1 MVNNKQGQKEYFQI
15 NDLVALEFVTVAES
29 CINDDVS
36 AFPLS
41 VPSKFNLLN
50 QLHTIDA
57 DNSSLLLLIGEKYR
71 TIASYLKSTNDK
83 INLLAKTLVH
93 SDQTLTDIPRRTVSL
108 SEGGLSF
115 NNADPLDSGT
125 YLAIKMILLPSSI
138 GLLLYGQVI
147 NCDHLVS
154 GGYTI
159 SIRFEQLS
167 KINRQTIARHVLQYQ
182 AKARRELIAQNMEE
196 KDN

>member
-1 MVNNKQGQKEYFQI
+1 MVNNKQEQKEYFQI
-15 NDLVALEFVTVAES
+15 DDRVAMEFVTVTES
-29 CINDDVS
+29 CISDDAS

-41 VPSKFNLLN
+41 IPSKFNLLN

-57 DNSSLLLLIGEKYR
+57 DSSSLLLLIGEKDR
-71 TIASYLKSTNDK
+71 AITSYLKSINDK
-83 INLLAKTLVH
+83 INLLAQALVH
-93 SDQTLTDIPRRTVSL
+93 SDQTITDIPRRTVSL
-108 SEGGLSF
+108 SEGGLTF
-115 NNADPLDSGT
+115 NNTDPLDSGT

-147 NCDHLVS
+147 NCDRHAS

-159 SIRFEQLS
+159 GIRFEQLS
-167 KINRQTIARHVLQYQ
+167 EINRQTIARHVLQYQ

>member
-1 MVNNKQGQKEYFQI
+1 MVNNKQEQKEYFQI
-15 NDLVALEFVTVAES
+15 DDTVAMEFVAVTES
-29 CINDDVS
+29 CISDDAS

-41 VPSKFNLLN
+41 IPSKFNLLN

-57 DNSSLLLLIGEKYR
+57 DSSSLLLLIGEKDR
-71 TIASYLKSTNDK
+71 AIASYLKSINDK
-83 INLLAKTLVH
+83 INLLAQALVH
-93 SDQTLTDIPRRTVSL
+93 SDQTITDIPRRTISL

-115 NNADPLDSGT
+115 NNTDPLDSGT

-147 NCDHLVS
+147 NCDQDAS

-159 SIRFEQLS
+159 GIRFEQLS
-167 KINRQTIARHVLQYQ
+167 EINRQTIARHVLQYQ

>member
-15 NDLVALEFVTVAES
+15 DDLVALEFVTVAES
-29 CINDDVS
+29 CISDDVS

-41 VPSKFNLLN
+41 VPSRFNLLN

-147 NCDHLVS
+147 NCDRLAS